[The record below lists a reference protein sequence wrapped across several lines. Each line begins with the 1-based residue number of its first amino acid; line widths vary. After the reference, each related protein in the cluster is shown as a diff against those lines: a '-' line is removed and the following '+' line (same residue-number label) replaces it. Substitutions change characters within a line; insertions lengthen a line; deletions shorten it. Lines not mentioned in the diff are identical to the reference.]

1 MSGNAV
7 QVLVNGKAVDSV
19 PTTDRGL
26 LYGDGLFETIAVS
39 GGKLCFWERHMQ
51 RLQAGCERL
60 GMAPVDTAQL
70 RQECHLLIQ
79 QSQQV
84 VIKIIITRGS
94 GGRGYRLPEQPR
106 STRIIQLHDWP
117 AWPANC
123 TESGIITRICRTRL
137 GHDSSLAG
145 IKHLNR
151 LEQVMAR
158 REWDDPAIMEGLMLD
173 TAGNVVE
180 GTMSNIF
187 MVKDALL
194 MTPDLTRCGVAG
206 IMRAWVLDRAKQH
219 AIEARIQHLEL
230 DALLQSDEV
239 FVCNSLTGIWPVIGI
254 DEYAFQKGA
263 VTTRLQTL
271 LARDVAMEQTG
282 IHA

>member
-1 MSGNAV
+1 MSGGAV
-7 QVLVNGKAVDSV
+7 QVLVNGTALDCV
-19 PTTDRGL
+19 PTSDRGL
-26 LYGDGLFETIAVS
+26 LYGDGLFETIAVAD
-39 GGKLCFWERHMQ
+39 GKLCFWERHLQ
-51 RLQAGCERL
+51 RLQAGCEQL
-60 GMAPVDTAQL
+60 GMARVDAVQL
-70 RQECHLLIQ
+70 AQECHSLIQ
-79 QSQQV
+79 QSQQA

-94 GGRGYRLPEQPR
+94 GGRGYRLPAQPC

-123 TESGIITRICRTRL
+123 AERGINTRICRTRL
-137 GHDSSLAG
+137 GHNSSLAG

-158 REWDDPAIMEGLMLD
+158 REWDDPDIMEGLMLD

-180 GTMSNIF
+180 GTMSNVF

-206 IMRAWVLDRAKQH
+206 IMRGRVLDMATQH
-219 AIEARIQHLEL
+219 SIEVRIQHLEL
-230 DALLQSDEV
+230 DALLQADEV
-239 FVCNSLTGIWPVIGI
+239 FVCNSLTGIWPVTGI
-254 DEYAFQKGA
+254 DEYAFSKGD

-271 LARDVAMEQTG
+271 LAREAAMGQAG
-282 IHA
+282 IHV